1 VKIKNILEKLKARV
15 EMDSF
20 KEFEIIP
27 DVIEHLPREI
37 LQVQNAD

>member
-1 VKIKNILEKLKARV
+1 
-15 EMDSF
+15 MDSF

-37 LQVQNAD
+37 LQVQNADWVF